1 MLALKITRRFEAALQ
16 RTFGSTEDD
25 PAAITPDDALVALGR
40 LTYLYTTDRNGQR
53 HTHLPRPD
61 DQQAKILERHRP
73 VLPAQGQSRQARR
86 VGRRRF
92 CGIGYFF
99 NKNR

>member
-1 MLALKITRRFEAALQ
+1 MLAMKITRRFETDLH

-40 LTYLYTTDRNGQR
+40 LTYLYSTDRNGQR

-61 DQQAKILERHRP
+61 DQQAKILS
-73 VLPAQGQSRQARR
+73 A
-86 VGRRRF
+86 
-92 CGIGYFF
+92 IGLSFPL
-99 NKNR
+99 KAKADKLAA